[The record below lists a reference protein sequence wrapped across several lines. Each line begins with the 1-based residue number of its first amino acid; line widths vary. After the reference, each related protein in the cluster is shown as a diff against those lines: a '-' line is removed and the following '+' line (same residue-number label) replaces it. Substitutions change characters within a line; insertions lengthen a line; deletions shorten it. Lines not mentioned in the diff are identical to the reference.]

1 MARRTTHASPSADTG
16 RRARRSWPQLAN
28 EPTLALLANVAALE
42 AVSRRTPSYEPAA
55 MLLRSHRLPLVAGS
69 PHAADAAQTSGVLD
83 GLDDHEKANLRI
95 ILREAIA
102 AQEELEKAA
111 QP

>member
-1 MARRTTHASPSADTG
+1 LAD
-16 RRARRSWPQLAN
+16 
-28 EPTLALLANVAALE
+28 EPTLVLLADVAALE
-42 AVSRRTPSYEPAA
+42 AVSRGTLSYEPAA
-55 MLLRSHRLPLVAGS
+55 MVLRSHRPQLLPES
-69 PHAADAAQTSGVLD
+69 PHETGAAQTSGVLE
-83 GLDDHEKANLRI
+83 GFDDHEKANLRI